1 MPRDALA
8 PGELTRKRVRL
19 QSIELRE
26 FRNHKEARFDLR
38 GQSAMVLGENGSGK
52 TNLIEAMV
60 LLSIGKS
67 FRGSRD
73 AALLRR
79 GAQTFEVRGVVED
92 RIGVTREIVAR
103 GGDGSKEIL
112 VDGSS
117 LPRVTDLLGLFCTV
131 HFSVE
136 DVAVMNGGPAS
147 RRRFLDVAL
156 CQLESGYVASL
167 RDYTAALR
175 QRNQLL
181 FTERRGHRPEEGEW
195 TAWEE
200 ILARTGVALDRRRR
214 ALCAEL
220 DRHIQALAQRV
231 DPALRPGLQYGDG
244 LGDLDLPEEEEIA
257 ARLARLTRARGVDRK
272 MGWTMH
278 GPHRARLRCTI
289 EGEELT
295 DGASRGYSRLYSILL
310 RLALAQVFEERQN
323 DAPVVLLDDPESELD
338 PRWIGR
344 LLELVPESSQLL
356 VTACRELSTMP
367 GRLQRLLL
375 AEAALQGSA
384 A

>member
-1 MPRDALA
+1 
-8 PGELTRKRVRL
+8 VRL

-38 GQSAMVLGENGSGK
+38 GESALVLGENGSGK
-52 TNLIEAMV
+52 TNLIEAVV

-73 AALLRR
+73 PALLRR
-79 GAQTFEVRGVVED
+79 GATAFEVRGVVED
-92 RIGVTREIVAR
+92 RIGASREILAR

-112 VDGSS
+112 VDGSP
-117 LPRVTDLLGLFCTV
+117 LPRVTDLLGQFCTV

-181 FTERRGHRPEEGEW
+181 FGERRGLRPEDTEW
-195 TAWEE
+195 VAWEE
-200 ILARTGVALDRRRR
+200 ILARAGVALDRRRR
-214 ALCAEL
+214 ALCVEL
-220 DRHIQALAQRV
+220 DDHLRALAHRV
-231 DPALRPGLQYGDG
+231 DPVLEPTIQYRDG
-244 LGDLDLPEEEEIA
+244 LGDLELPEEEEVSE
-257 ARLARLTRARGVDRK
+257 RLQRLNRARSVDRK

-289 EGEELT
+289 AGEELT

-310 RLALAQVFEERQN
+310 RLALAQVFEERQS

-338 PRWIGR
+338 PRWIGK
-344 LLELVPESSQLL
+344 LLTLVPESSQML
-356 VTACRELSTMP
+356 VTACRPLTTWP
-367 GRLQRLLL
+367 PRLRRMSI
-375 AEAALQGSA
+375 AEGALQGSA

>member
-1 MPRDALA
+1 
-8 PGELTRKRVRL
+8 VRL

-38 GQSAMVLGENGSGK
+38 GESALVLGENGTGK
-52 TNLIEAMV
+52 TNLIEAVV

-73 AALLRR
+73 PSLLRR
-79 GAQTFEVRGVVED
+79 GASAFEVRGVVLD
-92 RIGVTREIVAR
+92 RIGVSREILAR

-112 VDGSS
+112 VDGAV
-117 LPRVTDLLGLFCTV
+117 LPRVTDLLGQFCTV

-136 DVAVMNGGPAS
+136 DVAVLNGGPAS

-181 FTERRGHRPEEGEW
+181 FAERRGRGSEDAEW
-195 TAWEE
+195 SAWEE
-200 ILARTGVALDRRRR
+200 ILARAGVSLDRRRR
-214 ALCAEL
+214 ALCLEL
-220 DRHIQALAQRV
+220 DRHLRALAHRV
-231 DPALRPGLQYGDG
+231 DPALEAALLYRDG
-244 LGDLDLPEEEEIA
+244 LGDLDLPEADEVAE
-257 ARLARLTRARGVDRK
+257 RLQRLHRARAVDRK

-278 GPHRARLRCTI
+278 GPHRARLHCTI

-310 RLALAQVFEERQN
+310 RLALAQVFEERQS

-338 PRWIGR
+338 PRWIGK
-344 LLELVPESSQLL
+344 LLELVPESSQML

-367 GRLQRLLL
+367 ERLRRMPI
-375 AEAALQGSA
+375 AEAAPEGSA

>member
-1 MPRDALA
+1 
-8 PGELTRKRVRL
+8 VRL
-19 QSIELRE
+19 QSIELRD

-38 GQSAMVLGENGSGK
+38 GDSALVLGENGSGK
-52 TNLIEAMV
+52 TNLIEATV

-73 AALLRR
+73 PALLRR
-79 GAQTFEVRGVVED
+79 GAPSFEVRGVVTD
-92 RIGVTREIVAR
+92 RIGVTSEILAR
-103 GGDGSKEIL
+103 GGDGTKEIY
-112 VDGSS
+112 VDGSP
-117 LPRVTDLLGLFCTV
+117 LTRVADLLGRFCTV

-181 FTERRGHRPEEGEW
+181 FAERRGTRSEEHEW
-195 TAWEE
+195 SAWEE
-200 ILARTGVALDRRRR
+200 ILSKAGVALDRRRR
-214 ALCAEL
+214 KLCAEL
-220 DRHIQALAQRV
+220 DDQARSLAERV
-231 DPALRPGLQYGDG
+231 DPALDPGLSYRDG
-244 LGDLDLPEEEEIA
+244 LGDLDLPEEEEISE
-257 ARLARLTRARGVDRK
+257 RLQRLHRARSVDRK

-278 GPHRARLRCTI
+278 GPHRAKLRCTI
-289 EGEELT
+289 AEDELT

-310 RLALAQVFEERQN
+310 RLALARVFEERQS
-323 DAPVVLLDDPESELD
+323 DPPVVLLDDPESELD
-338 PRWIGR
+338 ARWMGR
-344 LLELVPESSQLL
+344 LLKLVPESSQVL
-356 VTACRELSTMP
+356 VTACRELSEMP
-367 GRLQRLLL
+367 SGMRTLPIV
-375 AEAALQGSA
+375 EAALEGTA

>member
-1 MPRDALA
+1 M
-8 PGELTRKRVRL
+8 RL

-26 FRNHKEARFDLR
+26 FRNHREARFDLR
-38 GQSAMVLGENGSGK
+38 GESALVLGENGSGK
-52 TNLIEAMV
+52 TNLIEAIV

-73 AALLRR
+73 PALLRR
-79 GAQTFEVRGVVED
+79 GAPAFEVRGVVQD
-92 RIGVTREIVAR
+92 RIGVTSEIIAR
-103 GGDGSKEIL
+103 GGEGTKEIW
-112 VDGSS
+112 VDGSP
-117 LPRVTDLLGLFCTV
+117 LARITDLLGKFCTV

-136 DVAVMNGGPAS
+136 DVAVLNGGPAS

-181 FTERRGHRPEEGEW
+181 FAERRGMRPEEHEW
-195 TAWEE
+195 AAWEE
-200 ILARTGVALDRRRR
+200 ILARAGVALDRRRR
-214 ALCAEL
+214 TLCAEL
-220 DRHIQALAQRV
+220 DRHVRELAGRM
-231 DPALRPGLQYGDG
+231 DPALLPGLQYQDG
-244 LGDLDLPEEEEIA
+244 LGDLDFPDVEEEISE
-257 ARLARLTRARGVDRK
+257 RLGRLHRARNVDRK

-289 EGEELT
+289 AEEELT

-310 RLALAQVFEERQN
+310 RLALARVFEERQS
-323 DAPVVLLDDPESELD
+323 DPPVVLLDDPESELD
-338 PRWIGR
+338 PRWIGKV
-344 LLELVPESSQLL
+344 LALVPEQSQVL
-356 VTACRELSTMP
+356 VTACRELSAMP
-367 GRLQRLLL
+367 ARLKRMAI
-375 AEAALQGSA
+375 AEGALVGSA

>member
-1 MPRDALA
+1 VSRDALA
-8 PGELTRKRVRL
+8 PGELTRERVRL

-38 GQSAMVLGENGSGK
+38 GRSALVLGENGSGK
-52 TNLIEAMV
+52 TNLIEAVV

-79 GAQTFEVRGVVED
+79 GAQAFEVRGVVED
-92 RIGVTREIVAR
+92 RIGVTREIIAR
-103 GGDGSKEIL
+103 GGDGPKEIA
-112 VDGSS
+112 VDGSP
-117 LPRVTDLLGLFCTV
+117 LPRVTDLLGRFCTV

-181 FTERRGHRPEEGEW
+181 FAERRGHRPEEGEW
-195 TAWEE
+195 SAWEE
-200 ILARTGVALDRRRR
+200 ILARAGVALDRRRR

-220 DRHIQALAQRV
+220 DHHLRALARSV
-231 DPALRPGLQYGDG
+231 DPRMDPALQYGDG
-244 LGDLDLPEEEEIA
+244 LGDLDLPEEEEVV
-257 ARLARLTRARGVDRK
+257 ARLERLTRARAVDRK

-289 EGEELT
+289 AGEELT
-295 DGASRGYSRLYSILL
+295 DGASRGFSRLYSILL

-367 GRLQRLLL
+367 ERLKRLPI
-375 AEAALQGSA
+375 AEGALVGSA

>member
-1 MPRDALA
+1 
-8 PGELTRKRVRL
+8 
-19 QSIELRE
+19 
-26 FRNHKEARFDLR
+26 
-38 GQSAMVLGENGSGK
+38 
-52 TNLIEAMV
+52 
-60 LLSIGKS
+60 
-67 FRGSRD
+67 
-73 AALLRR
+73 
-79 GAQTFEVRGVVED
+79 
-92 RIGVTREIVAR
+92 
-103 GGDGSKEIL
+103 
-112 VDGSS
+112 
-117 LPRVTDLLGLFCTV
+117 
-131 HFSVE
+131 
-136 DVAVMNGGPAS
+136 
-147 RRRFLDVAL
+147 
-156 CQLESGYVASL
+156 
-167 RDYTAALR
+167 
-175 QRNQLL
+175 
-181 FTERRGHRPEEGEW
+181 
-195 TAWEE
+195 
-200 ILARTGVALDRRRR
+200 
-214 ALCAEL
+214 
-220 DRHIQALAQRV
+220 
-231 DPALRPGLQYGDG
+231 
-244 LGDLDLPEEEEIA
+244 
-257 ARLARLTRARGVDRK
+257 

>member
-1 MPRDALA
+1 M
-8 PGELTRKRVRL
+8 RL

-38 GQSAMVLGENGSGK
+38 GDSALVLGENGSGK

-73 AALLRR
+73 PALLRR
-79 GAQTFEVRGVVED
+79 GAPGFEVRGVVQD
-92 RIGVTREIVAR
+92 RIGVTTEIVAR
-103 GGDGSKEIL
+103 GGEGGKEIL
-112 VDGSS
+112 VDGSP
-117 LPRVTDLLGLFCTV
+117 LARVTDLLGRFCTV

-136 DVAVMNGGPAS
+136 DVAVLNGGPAS

-181 FTERRGHRPEEGEW
+181 FAERRGHRPEEGEW
-195 TAWEE
+195 SAWEE
-200 ILARTGVALDRRRR
+200 ILARAGVSLDRRRR

-220 DRHIQALAQRV
+220 HRHVRALAARV
-231 DPALRPGLQYGDG
+231 DPALDPALEYRDG
-244 LGDLDLPEEEEIA
+244 LGDLELPEAEEVA
-257 ARLARLTRARGVDRK
+257 ARLDRLGRARGVDRK

-289 EGEELT
+289 AGEELM
-295 DGASRGYSRLYSILL
+295 DGASRGFSRLYSILL
-310 RLALAQVFEERQN
+310 RLALAGVFEERQS
-323 DAPVVLLDDPESELD
+323 DPPVVLLDDPESELD

-344 LLELVPESSQLL
+344 LLELVPESSQML
-356 VTACRELSTMP
+356 VTACRELSIVPSRLRRMP
-367 GRLQRLLL
+367 I
-375 AEAALQGSA
+375 AEASLAGSA